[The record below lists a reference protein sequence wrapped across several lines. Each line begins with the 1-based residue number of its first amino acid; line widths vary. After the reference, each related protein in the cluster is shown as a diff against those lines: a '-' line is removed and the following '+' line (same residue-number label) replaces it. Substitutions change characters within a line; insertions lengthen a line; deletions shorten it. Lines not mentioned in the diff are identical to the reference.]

1 MNILLVDDDD
11 LILASIPSLLE
22 ILGHHVDTADRGAK
36 ALAFLETGPEP
47 DLVIMDVTMP
57 EMGGVE
63 TLRRLRAFKPNL
75 PVLLATG
82 NVDAAVE
89 DALAHD
95 PHARVVPKP
104 FTLNQIRTSIQE
116 TAGLACD

>member
-11 LILASIPSLLE
+11 LILASVPSLLG
-22 ILGHHVDTADRGAK
+22 ILGHHVEAVDRGAK
-36 ALAFLETGPEP
+36 ALALLETAPEP

-63 TLRRLRAFKPNL
+63 TLKRLRAFKPNL

-89 DALAHD
+89 DALEGD
-95 PHARVVPKP
+95 PHTRVIPKP
-104 FTLNQIRTSIQE
+104 FTLTQIRTMLQE
-116 TAGLACD
+116 T

>member
-11 LILASIPSLLE
+11 LILASVPTLLE
-22 ILGHHVDTADRGAK
+22 ILGHKVEAVDRGAK
-36 ALAFLETGPEP
+36 ALAALKRGPDP

-57 EMGGVE
+57 EMSGVE
-63 TLRRLRAFKPNL
+63 TLGLLRALRPVL

-89 DALAHD
+89 EVLERD
-95 PHARVVPKP
+95 PHTRVIPKP
-104 FTLNQIRTSIQE
+104 FTLNQIKTMVAE
-116 TAGLACD
+116 TA

>member
-11 LILASIPSLLE
+11 LILASVPSLLG
-22 ILGHHVDTADRGAK
+22 ILGHHVESVDRGAK
-36 ALAFLETGPEP
+36 ALALLEASPEP

-57 EMGGVE
+57 DMGGVE
-63 TLRRLRAFKPNL
+63 TLKRLRVLKPNL

-89 DALAHD
+89 EALRGD
-95 PHARVVPKP
+95 PHTRVIPKP
-104 FTLNQIRTSIQE
+104 FTLGQIRTVLAE
-116 TAGLACD
+116 T